1 MDGDF
6 ASYFASVPSAADD
19 PEPIVLRQGKFE
31 REALLPDGG
40 ERGTCTVEALV
51 VREVSADAEAVA
63 DACARWVRGWGWER
77 HDEAYPWRIGGV
89 DAGAPYFRER
99 DSSGRYVWQ
108 FDIEVT
114 AVRGL

>member
-31 REALLPDGG
+31 RAALLPDGG

-77 HDEAYPWRIGGV
+77 HSEAWPWCIVGV
-89 DAGAPYFRER
+89 NAGAPFLCER